1 VSASGYR
8 WLFIVLDITIKF
20 ENQLK
25 INGLI
30 HIIRLGGNRAGRRL
44 KKAGQTVGLDA
55 IKSVYL
61 QKKPRGGDPLGSVI
75 KKRRKKMRKHKHRK
89 LLARTRHQRRKGK

>member
-1 VSASGYR
+1 M
-8 WLFIVLDITIKF
+8 KF

-25 INGLI
+25 ISGLI
-30 HIIRLGGNRAGRRL
+30 HIIRLGGNPSGSRL
-44 KKAGQTVGLDA
+44 KKAGQTVGLNA

-61 QKKPRGGDPLGSVI
+61 RKKTGGGDPLGSVI